1 MPRRG
6 GMRRVALTERSCC
19 NGGMG
24 KGEQTRQAVLA
35 QAADVAA
42 RQGLGALTIGDLAAR
57 THLSK
62 SGLFAHF
69 HSKEALQLDV
79 LAFARDRF
87 IDEVIRPATRT
98 ARGEAR
104 VRALFEHWAEV
115 GRHGNAECLFVSA
128 AAEFDDQPGP
138 VRDQLVR
145 DHRDFIDSIAQMF
158 RTGIAEGEFRPDAD
172 PEQFAFEL
180 HAIML
185 GYFHAH
191 RLLHDPRAGERT
203 RRAFEAV
210 LADYR
215 IARAPTGPASAA
227 AHPRVGADFRSSIPQ
242 LNPAR
247 SLP

>member
-1 MPRRG
+1 
-6 GMRRVALTERSCC
+6 
-19 NGGMG
+19 MG
-24 KGEQTRQAVLA
+24 KGEQTRLTVLT

-42 RQGLGALTIGDLAAR
+42 RQGLAALTIGDLAAR

-69 HSKEALQLDV
+69 QSKEALQLAV
-79 LAFARDRF
+79 LAYARDRF

-98 ARGEAR
+98 PRGEAR
-104 VRALFEHWAEV
+104 VRALFESWSAV
-115 GRHGNAECLFVSA
+115 GLKGEAECLFVSA

-145 DHRDFIDSIAQMF
+145 DHRDFMDSIAQMF

-172 PEQFAFEL
+172 PEQFAFDL

-191 RLLHDPRAGERT
+191 RLLGDPRAGERT

-210 LADYR
+210 LADCR
-215 IARAPTGPASAA
+215 AVPQPQPQPQPADGSPAVPGSPPARSATARASAPPSAPIRMISESASTPA
-227 AHPRVGADFRSSIPQ
+227 AHPRS
-242 LNPAR
+242 
-247 SLP
+247 